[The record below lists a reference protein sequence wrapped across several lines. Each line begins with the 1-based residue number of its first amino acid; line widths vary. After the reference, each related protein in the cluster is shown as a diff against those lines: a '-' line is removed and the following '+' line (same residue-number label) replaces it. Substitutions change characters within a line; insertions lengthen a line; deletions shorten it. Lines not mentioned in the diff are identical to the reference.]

1 MNSEQKTPFI
11 FFLALGETL
20 PASFWTF
27 NRCLKERGFVLV
39 PIRIDQLQTIAT
51 NTGQE
56 HMMVL
61 CSMTDSRE
69 LKAFNEK
76 TRGLLKFILKSKR
89 LSFMVLSSFSKAN
102 DAKLFTRSKN
112 YFFIKYP
119 IDASILS
126 EKIVLFH
133 ELKTENTSLWPGGR
147 RAGLGSVTV

>member
-1 MNSEQKTPFI
+1 MNNYQKTPFI
-11 FFLALGETL
+11 FFLTLGDSL
-20 PASFWTF
+20 PASFWIF
-27 NRCLKERGFVLV
+27 NRCLKDRGFVLV
-39 PIRIDQLQTIAT
+39 PIKIDQLQTIAI

-76 TRGLLKFILKSKR
+76 VRGLLKFILKSKR
-89 LSFMVLSSFSKAN
+89 LSFMVLSSFSMAN

-119 IDASILS
+119 VDASLLS
-126 EKIVLFH
+126 EKIVIFH
-133 ELKTENTSLWPGGR
+133 EFKTENTSMWPGGR